1 MSKMDRSVSKMGR
14 FVSRARRFVSK
25 TRRFETKVGL
35 FVFKVGRFVSNGGS
49 LSFPE
54 YPVRNAALYFK
65 KRSNAGKSSE
75 AYLLL

>member
-1 MSKMDRSVSKMGR
+1 MSKMGR
-14 FVSRARRFVSK
+14 SVCKMGGFVSRARRFVSK
-25 TRRFETKVGL
+25 TRRFQTKVGL

-54 YPVRNAALYFK
+54 YPVRKAALYFK
-65 KRSNAGKSSE
+65 KRSNAGKRSE

>member
-1 MSKMDRSVSKMGR
+1 MSKMDRSVSKMGG

-54 YPVRNAALYFK
+54 YPVRNYTSK
-65 KRSNAGKSSE
+65 KGAMPERVVRHTCCYS
-75 AYLLL
+75 